1 MAFDADVWRAQHDTD
16 ALEQENPRGDMV
28 SELKREHLQPGD
40 ARDRILALLG
50 PPEFQEGATDFYE
63 LGRTP
68 WGVSYER
75 LALEYADGE
84 LVRAYVIRT

>member
-1 MAFDADVWRAQHDTD
+1 MSFDADVWKAQNSD
-16 ALEQENPRGDMV
+16 ALEQENPRGGMV
-28 SELKREHLQPGD
+28 SALKRDHLEPGTE
-40 ARDRILALLG
+40 RDEILGLLG
-50 PPEFQEGATDFYE
+50 PPELQEGETDFYE

-84 LVRAYVIRT
+84 LVRAFVTRT